1 MVVPSPMPVI
11 TNYGVPCE
19 LIAVEITLEDKV
31 YGDIVLIIVPMIQ
44 VFKLFFIQL
53 TVLKKH
59 LCFRR
64 KFHQNYDNN
73 DDYNNH
79 YHDNNNDDD
88 NNNEQWRFTET

>member
-31 YGDIVLIIVPMIQ
+31 YGDTALIIVPMIQ
-44 VFKLFFIQL
+44 VFQPFLFNFMF
-53 TVLKKH
+53 LKNL

-73 DDYNNH
+73 NDYNYH
-79 YHDNNNDDD
+79 YHDNNDDD
-88 NNNEQWRFTET
+88 DDNNEQWRVTET